1 MKKARQCLCGA
12 LILIMTGC
20 TAPQATEPSA
30 NEQQPPTS
38 IRQAH
43 VQEENAPSPL
53 RTKGA
58 PRAEEKTTRPAKVIL
73 DVPIIRQNPE
83 LKYGCE
89 VTSLTMLLRHAGH
102 GVDKI
107 SLANQVKKDPEPLV
121 QKNGDIKEWG
131 DPNKGF
137 VGDMTGVRKGFAVY
151 NKPLEELLRRYVKE
165 RAVNLTGSTYETL
178 LDSVAAGHPVVIW
191 TTGDFQLPTK
201 WESWH
206 KDGKKV
212 VAPFDEHA
220 VLLVGYDEQYAYVND
235 PLTGVKQQ
243 RVSHKAMQKSWEA
256 LGKQAISYR

>member
-1 MKKARQCLCGA
+1 MV
-12 LILIMTGC
+12 LITGC
-20 TAPQATEPSA
+20 TTPQAIEQPKA
-30 NEQQPPTS
+30 KEQQPPAS
-38 IRQAH
+38 IQQAR
-43 VQEENAPSPL
+43 VSEENVPSLPL
-53 RTKGA
+53 RSNGA
-58 PRAEEKTTRPAKVIL
+58 LRPENRTSRPAKVIL
-73 DVPIIRQNPE
+73 EVPIISQNPE

-89 VTSLTMLLRHAGH
+89 VTSLAMLLRHAGH
-102 GVDKI
+102 DVDKL
-107 SLANQVKKDPEPLV
+107 SLARQVKKDPEPLV
-121 QKNGDIKEWG
+121 QRNGDIKEWG

-165 RAVNLTGSTYETL
+165 RTVNLTGTSYQAI

-191 TTGDFQLPTK
+191 TTGDFQLPTE

-243 RVSHKAMQKSWEA
+243 RVSHTAMQKSWEA